1 MIRREAARGV
11 CYTMAMIDITQLK
24 PGQSGTIAEVRGG
37 HILLHRVAVLGIRPG
52 KKIKK
57 ISSSFMRGP
66 QTIEVGRSRV
76 ALGFG
81 MAKHILVK
89 AGHGP
94 R

>member
-1 MIRREAARGV
+1 MKV
-11 CYTMAMIDITQLK
+11 IDVTQMK
-24 PGQSGTIAEVRGG
+24 PGQSGVIADITGG
-37 HILLHRVAVLGIRPG
+37 HHLLERVSALGIRPG

-66 QTIEVGRSRV
+66 QTIEVGHSRV

-89 AGHGP
+89 VGHGP